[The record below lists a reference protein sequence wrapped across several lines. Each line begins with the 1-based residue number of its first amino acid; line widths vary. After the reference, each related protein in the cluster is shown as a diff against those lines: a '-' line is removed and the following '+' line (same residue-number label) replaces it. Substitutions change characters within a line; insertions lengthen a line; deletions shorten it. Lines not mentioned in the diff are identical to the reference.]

1 MLQRFDCEYKVLFK
15 CFMEQSQFAGESNA
29 SLPIFSNAIFSNLF
43 KLQCSLS
50 TRGSLPHSISPIEI
64 DLVDTQEEQVFSER
78 EEEFPNERYGRLSLS
93 PHKGYLKEERKVVRP
108 HTSTGVKKEERR
120 EERKEMF
127 HPLCDLSG
135 IEVADLKAP
144 PSAFMVHSTLSR
156 RSLPKKP

>member
-1 MLQRFDCEYKVLFK
+1 MPP
-15 CFMEQSQFAGESNA
+15 S
-29 SLPIFSNAIFSNLF
+29 FS
-43 KLQCSLS
+43 
-50 TRGSLPHSISPIEI
+50 PVEI

-120 EERKEMF
+120 EERKDMF

-135 IEVADLKAP
+135 IEVADLKTP

>member
-1 MLQRFDCEYKVLFK
+1 MFHGAEPIR
-15 CFMEQSQFAGESNA
+15 GESNA

-43 KLQCSLS
+43 KLQCSLNV
-50 TRGSLPHSISPIEI
+50 RASLPRSVSPIEI
-64 DLVDTQEEQVFSER
+64 DLVDTQEDHVFSER

-93 PHKGYLKEERKVVRP
+93 PHKGYLKEERKAVRP

-144 PSAFMVHSTLSR
+144 PSAFMQISVHSSLSR